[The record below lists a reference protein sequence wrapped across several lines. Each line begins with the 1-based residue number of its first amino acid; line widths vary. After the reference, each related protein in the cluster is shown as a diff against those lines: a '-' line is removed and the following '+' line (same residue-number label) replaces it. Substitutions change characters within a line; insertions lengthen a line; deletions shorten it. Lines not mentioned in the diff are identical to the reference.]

1 MLGLAIL
8 VILSAYSSDWQSY
21 TNTNY
26 IHDIY
31 GDDSA
36 FTLATN
42 GGLVLLDPIGLRVER
57 TIVNTDGLPVN
68 RCLVVVQD
76 SAGNRWVGTG
86 GGGLAVVPNDSDE
99 AFVYRPNDLP
109 ERITALAVDSSR
121 ILVELSAGYM
131 LLKPTKHRLISAMTL
146 FSSFRLQKCTSCSV
160 TEF

>member
-1 MLGLAIL
+1 MSVF
-8 VILSAYSSDWQSY
+8 VILAVLSGALTGWQSY

-68 RCLVVVQD
+68 RCLVVAQD
-76 SAGNRWVGTG
+76 SAGNRWVGTD

-121 ILVELSAGYM
+121 ILVGTERGLYVIETNQTPLDFGDD
-131 LLKPTKHRLISAMTL
+131 IIQQ
-146 FSSFRLQKCTSCSV
+146 FSVAKV
-160 TEF
+160 HE